1 MNLHS
6 VGGAGVECVLLVDAA
21 LDEREM
27 YAVALRAEGYDVCES
42 GDGEEALHET
52 RTATPDVIV
61 ADVVLPKIDGFVLLN
76 ALRADVATRDV
87 PFIML
92 AGFDQPLS
100 AITRARAAG
109 ATTVRIKPCLPATL
123 VRDVG
128 GVLQACRDLREKAM
142 LVRLRARDAMARAAA
157 ALNRVVEV
165 IARACPVCGTT
176 LKPSG
181 VVRLSVGHTY
191 YRPCSNGCGW
201 WYYDAPAALMRKLI

>member
-1 MNLHS
+1 MNLQP
-6 VGGAGVECVLLVDAA
+6 VGGAGVERVLLVDAA

-27 YAVALRAEGYDVCES
+27 YAVALQAEGYDVCES
-42 GDGEEALHET
+42 GDGEEALQET
-52 RTATPDVIV
+52 RSATPDVIV
-61 ADVVLPKIDGFVLLN
+61 ADVVLPKVDGFELLN

-100 AITRARAAG
+100 AITRAKAAG

-128 GVLQACRDLREKAM
+128 GVVQASRDLREKAK

-176 LKPSG
+176 LKASG

-201 WYYDAPAALMRKLI
+201 WYYDAPGAQMRKLI